1 MISNLQKPNSKYS
14 LSRSI
19 MALQNPKLEVFKV
32 LSADDVK
39 AVNKALDRYRRQAPF
54 SVIIVRK

>member
-1 MISNLQKPNSKYS
+1 MISNLQKPNSKHS

-19 MALQNPKLEVFKV
+19 MALQNPKLEVFEV
-32 LSADDVK
+32 LSFEDVK
-39 AVNKALDRYRRQAPF
+39 AVNKALDRYSRQAPL